1 MPPTR
6 EPVSFDRYAEVV
18 AHLRHFPAEHHDE
31 VVARL
36 GLRRAEWKEASARW
50 SAARDAEIDEGRA
63 ELTARFGEV
72 IARTRRRLEMT
83 RASLESI
90 GPLPPPEEPEPP
102 PAAPEPEPEPVALPE
117 VQRSSAQLGVVAK
130 PVRPSFLVTSGPAI
144 TPPPVVIAP
153 PPVFAPPPK
162 QSLAGTL
169 PLGAEL
175 PIAKLPF
182 QQAPASPERA
192 FENAVAHAKSVQGT
206 SDRPPADKPPAG
218 LGGTVAVAPDAN
230 PLAAKPPPGCPDLT
244 LPQYASLRVELQI
257 RPEHAEAT
265 LTRYGVAAGARD
277 ALDAH
282 WRARFEADPLS
293 RMEFAR
299 AYAAYLG
306 WLRQSGQA
314 AAR

>member
-1 MPPTR
+1 
-6 EPVSFDRYAEVV
+6 
-18 AHLRHFPAEHHDE
+18 
-31 VVARL
+31 
-36 GLRRAEWKEASARW
+36 
-50 SAARDAEIDEGRA
+50 
-63 ELTARFGEV
+63 
-72 IARTRRRLEMT
+72 
-83 RASLESI
+83 
-90 GPLPPPEEPEPP
+90 
-102 PAAPEPEPEPVALPE
+102 
-117 VQRSSAQLGVVAK
+117 VQKSSAQLGVAAK
-130 PVRPSFLVTSGPAI
+130 PVRPSFLATAGPAI
-144 TPPPVVIAP
+144 ASPPIAP
-153 PPVFAPPPK
+153 PPAIASPPIAPPPAFAPPPHK
-162 QSLAGTL
+162 LAGTL

-192 FENAVAHAKSVQGT
+192 FENAVAHARSVQGS
-206 SDRPPADKPPAG
+206 SDRPPAN
-218 LGGTVAVAPDAN
+218 LGGTVAVAPDAS

-265 LTRYGVAAGARD
+265 LTRYGVAAGARE

-314 AAR
+314 SQGAR